1 MAPPERKGAPWLAE
15 GWGRRQPLRA
25 GDQALTSPRAK
36 IDETYSSTFW
46 AEISS

>member
-15 GWGRRQPLRA
+15 GWGGRQPLRE
-25 GDQALTSPRAK
+25 DQALTSPRAK